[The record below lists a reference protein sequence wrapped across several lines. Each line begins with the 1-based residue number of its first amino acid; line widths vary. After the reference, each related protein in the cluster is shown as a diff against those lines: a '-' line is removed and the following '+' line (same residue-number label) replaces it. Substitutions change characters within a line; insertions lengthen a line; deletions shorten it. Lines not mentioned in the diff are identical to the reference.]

1 MGFLSQIANIFT
13 GSEDAKARSR
23 AGELQQETA
32 QRAIDEFI
40 LPSAETATA
49 RFDPLAQIGQ
59 RGIDLAGFLA
69 DPQAQAQLAF
79 NNPLFQLSR
88 EALTEDINQSAA
100 SRGRLTAGDTLTQ
113 LQNAGAVAAQ
123 PFIDKQT
130 QDILNL
136 LSIAGN
142 VAGNQADID
151 INTGALASDYL
162 TGGAAARAAGI
173 VGAQDAR
180 TAAGGNIF
188 DVASTYAT
196 GGFGGGKLFGP

>member
-1 MGFLSQIANIFT
+1 MGFLSQIANVFT

-40 LPSAETATA
+40 LPSSEAATA
-49 RFDPLAQIGQ
+49 RFDPLAQVGQ
-59 RGIDLAGFLA
+59 RGVDLAGFLA

-100 SRGRLTAGDTLTQ
+100 SRGRLTAGDTLVQ

-136 LSIAGN
+136 LGIAGN
-142 VAGNQADID
+142 VAGNQANID

-180 TAAGGNIF
+180 TAATGNVVDLGLKF
-188 DVASTYAT
+188 AT
-196 GGFGGGKLFGP
+196 GGF